1 MYSNLFQMRKV
12 IATFVIA
19 ATLSVKADKHAHAP
33 TAGPAYSYYAPH
45 PTTAAPAEAPSTT
58 TSLPPPPL
66 APYDAYYDSLYH
78 SPYQTY
84 DAPSQQQEEPSYDS
98 GGLYYYYYP
107 TANEIVD
114 DTTLVPETT
123 TLVAASTV
131 ENDFQF
137 SGLQKLFMILIG
149 IGIAFPSTLALT
161 SVKRRKRGKTKAKG
175 YFGLL
180 AGWLA
185 HRRCWLLF

>member
-1 MYSNLFQMRKV
+1 MNKV
-12 IATFVIA
+12 IATFVLAVVLSA
-19 ATLSVKADKHAHAP
+19 AGKADKHP
-33 TAGPAYSYYAPH
+33 TPGPVYSYYAPH
-45 PTTAAPAEAPSTT
+45 PTTSAPTEAST
-58 TSLPPPPL
+58 TSLPPPPA

-78 SPYQTY
+78 SPYQSY
-84 DAPSQQQEEPSYDS
+84 QSQEPSDS

-107 TANEIVD
+107 TANEIID

-123 TLVAASTV
+123 TASAETDAAV
-131 ENDFQF
+131 QDDFQF

-175 YFGLL
+175 DIFG
-180 AGWLA
+180 
-185 HRRCWLLF
+185 

>member
-19 ATLSVKADKHAHAP
+19 ATLSAKADKHEHAP
-33 TAGPAYSYYAPH
+33 TAGPTYSYYAPH

-84 DAPSQQQEEPSYDS
+84 DAPSQHQEPSYDS

-123 TLVAASTV
+123 TLV
-131 ENDFQF
+131 
-137 SGLQKLFMILIG
+137 G
-149 IGIAFPSTLALT
+149 PAL
-161 SVKRRKRGKTKAKG
+161 
-175 YFGLL
+175 
-180 AGWLA
+180 
-185 HRRCWLLF
+185 